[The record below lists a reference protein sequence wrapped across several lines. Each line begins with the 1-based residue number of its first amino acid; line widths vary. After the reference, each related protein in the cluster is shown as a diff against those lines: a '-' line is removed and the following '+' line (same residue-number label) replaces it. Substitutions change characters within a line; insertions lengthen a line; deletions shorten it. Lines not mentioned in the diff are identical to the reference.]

1 MSSLL
6 LLLVLAST
14 YTYIGVTLHHFA
26 TLSCASVRTLNE
38 LCWFIQGFL
47 TLPWHILNATL
58 NIVLEA
64 SQAMLCKVSKLLPW
78 EFGLDEQVL
87 EEYLG
92 YITVIVPV
100 MGAALWV
107 PLPWVGYS

>member
-14 YTYIGVTLHHFA
+14 YTYIGATLYHFA
-26 TLSCASVRTLNE
+26 TPNCASARTLNE
-38 LCWFIQGFL
+38 LCWFVQGYL

-58 NIVLEA
+58 YIALEL
-64 SQAMLCKVSKLLPW
+64 SQTIICKVSNS
-78 EFGLDEQVL
+78 FACRSGLDEQVL

-92 YITVIVPV
+92 YITVIVAV
-100 MGAALWV
+100 IGAALWV
-107 PLPWVGYS
+107 PIPWVENS